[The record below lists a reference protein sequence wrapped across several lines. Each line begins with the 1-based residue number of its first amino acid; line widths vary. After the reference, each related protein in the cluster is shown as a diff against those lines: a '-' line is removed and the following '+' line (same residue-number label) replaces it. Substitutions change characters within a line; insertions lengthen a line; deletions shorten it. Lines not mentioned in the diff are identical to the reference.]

1 MDIRLIVVM
10 NRTVS
15 NIEYSG
21 GILNELNVI
30 L

>member
-1 MDIRLIVVM
+1 MDIRLIGLM